1 MTLSHVIAR
10 SISGWQEHARLFPT
24 CRSGHHPTHT
34 QKRKRKKG
42 LFYALLSS
50 RKESSQVRENTEQTL
65 CFLKPHFPSGLSI
78 VVWWLC
84 GNKIVFFPP
93 LPFAAL
99 YTTEERGDF
108 PMCYRI
114 IQPPSAQVGEQQILF
129 SEDLSRNRAGFKRR
143 VLHAHKE
150 IVKPHTVSING
161 NSFSFWHDRCTHCS
175 LTCNRPIL
183 TTQEWK
189 RRQGSD

>member
-1 MTLSHVIAR
+1 MPCCHHERNLLGSEKTLN
-10 SISGWQEHARLFPT
+10 RLYDFLSLTFPPV
-24 CRSGHHPTHT
+24 S
-34 QKRKRKKG
+34 
-42 LFYALLSS
+42 L
-50 RKESSQVRENTEQTL
+50 
-65 CFLKPHFPSGLSI
+65 PSCDDFAETKS
-78 VVWWLC
+78 C
-84 GNKIVFFPP
+84 FFPP

-108 PMCYRI
+108 PMCYRS

-129 SEDLSRNRAGFKRR
+129 SEDLLRKRAGFKRK

-161 NSFSFWHDRCTHCS
+161 NSFSFWHDGCTHCS
-175 LTCNRPIL
+175 LICNRPIL
-183 TTQEWK
+183 TTQERK